1 MKFCNQLLKQA
12 SKIEPSLLLWLSEM
26 LLAISLLFTL
36 NDLPILGII
45 IIILGLIGIVLS
57 QVRIINAQQYEG

>member
-1 MKFCNQLLKQA
+1 MKFWNQLRKQV

-36 NDLPILGII
+36 NDLPIIGII

-57 QVRIINAQQYEG
+57 QVRIINAQHYEG

>member
-1 MKFCNQLLKQA
+1 MKFWNQLRKQA

-57 QVRIINAQQYEG
+57 QVLIINGQHYEA

>member
-1 MKFCNQLLKQA
+1 MKFWNQLRKQV

-36 NDLPILGII
+36 NDWVILGII
-45 IIILGLIGIVLS
+45 IVILGLIGIILS
-57 QVRIINAQQYEG
+57 QVQIINAQQHEG